1 MYTVGQRYLS
11 QLDPQLG
18 LGIVVETQVRR
29 VTVAF
34 PAVDEER
41 TYATANAPLSRLLF
55 RIGDKVRL
63 ADNQVYAVIKV
74 TENSGVAV
82 YTVSTTEGHEIEVSE
97 VALAAELELNQPQQR
112 LLTGQID
119 SATLFE
125 TRYKAVQHL
134 HQLDQTEVRGL
145 LAPRTLLLPH
155 QVYLAQQV
163 GTRHAPRVMLADEVG
178 LGKTIEAGMIIHQQL
193 HTHRAK
199 RVLVLTPEPLMA
211 QWLVELRRKFNLR
224 FDLLNQE
231 RMDTDDN
238 PFEEAQWVISCLDLV
253 ARQEH
258 LSEHMVSEVWDLV
271 VIDEAH
277 QLEHAEPVLKQC
289 VNLLCAR
296 ARGLLLL
303 TATPEQLGQ
312 EAHFERLHL
321 LDPQRF
327 ASFSDYQT
335 SEAQYQRIDQA
346 IQSIESG
353 TGADLP
359 FPVHGSSTEAQVRYL
374 LDFYG
379 TGRCL
384 YRNTRASVAGLPARA
399 LHPHPLE
406 SATNG
411 IAGDDLMQQ
420 LYPERYETD
429 DNWVPAHPKV
439 TWLVQF
445 LKANK
450 AEKVLVIC
458 GNASVATA
466 LEDYLHMRAGIRS
479 AAFYEGL
486 SLVERDRAAAY
497 FQESEQGAQVLVC
510 SEIGSEGR
518 NFQFSQHLVLFDLPL
533 SPDLLE
539 QRIGRLDR
547 IGQKQTIHVHVPF
560 VVKSAQERLFKW
572 YAQGLEVFTEHCA
585 GAQRLYDQYAQELRD
600 YCLEQNN
607 TTDFIERVA
616 VATSQLKAS
625 LDAGR
630 NRLLERH
637 SLDSTKATQY
647 IEQIKAWDNSTTL
660 REWLEL
666 ASNALDLDIEPLDRD
681 TWIFKANEHTHEALI
696 PFFQDDAVTGTFSRE
711 IAASREDWEFLTW
724 EHPLVTETL
733 ELFEA
738 DTLGSGALSRFRLP
752 NLPEGT
758 LLLEAVAVV
767 RVLGQSRMD
776 LKRFLPRTPIRLLI
790 DVQGRNLADALPPEK
805 LHPRLENLPAK
816 AAGNA
821 IKQLREALLDL
832 ISKTEQ
838 QAQTLAHTFIIK
850 AQKAFTDH
858 IDAEIERATLLSLAQ
873 ADEHRNNDLATLK
886 QERDTGTAAL
896 AQSQVSIHALRLIAT
911 HH

>member
-18 LGIVVETQVRR
+18 LGIIVETEARR

-55 RIGDKVRL
+55 RVGDNIRL
-63 ADNQVYAVIKV
+63 ADNQLYKV
-74 TENSGVAV
+74 TRVTESAGVAV
-82 YTVSTTEGHEIEVSE
+82 YTVGTAEGEEIDVSE

-125 TRYKAVQHL
+125 TRFKAVQHL
-134 HQLDQTEVRGL
+134 HELDQTEVRGL

-193 HTHRAK
+193 HTQRAK

-231 RMDTDDN
+231 RLNTDDN

-253 ARQEH
+253 AQREL
-258 LSEHMVSEVWDLV
+258 LSEQMLSEGWDLV

-277 QLEHAEPVLKQC
+277 QLEHAEPTIKQC
-289 VNLLCAR
+289 LNLLCAR
-296 ARGLLLL
+296 SRGLLLL

-312 EAHFERLHL
+312 KAHFERLQL
-321 LDPQRF
+321 LDPHRF
-327 ASFSDYQT
+327 ASFNDYQAN
-335 SEAQYQRIDQA
+335 EAHYQRIDQL

-353 TGADLP
+353 SSADLP
-359 FPVHGSSTEAQVRYL
+359 FPVHGKTTSEQVRYL

-399 LHPHPLE
+399 LHPHPLD
-406 SATNG
+406 SATTESF
-411 IAGDDLMQQ
+411 DHDLMQQ

-429 DNWVPAHPKV
+429 DSWVASHPKV
-439 TWLVQF
+439 RWLVQF

-450 AEKVLVIC
+450 SEKVLVIC
-458 GNASVATA
+458 GNAKVATA
-466 LEDYLHMRAGIRS
+466 LEDYLQMRAGIRS

-486 SLVERDRAAAY
+486 SLIERDRAAAY
-497 FQESEQGAQVLVC
+497 FQEVEQGAQVLVC

-547 IGQKQTIHVHVPF
+547 IGQKNTIHIHVPYI
-560 VVKSAQERLFKW
+560 VKSAQERLFKW

-585 GAQRLYDQYAQELRD
+585 GAQRLYEQFAAELRD
-600 YCLEQNN
+600 YCLDQNDS
-607 TTDFIERVA
+607 TDFVA
-616 VATSQLKAS
+616 RASAATSTLKAS

-637 SLDSTKATQY
+637 SLDSERAQEY
-647 IEQIKAWDNSTTL
+647 IKQIKAWDNSATL

-666 ASNALDLDIEPLDRD
+666 ACNALDLDIEPLDQN
-681 TWIFKANEHTHEALI
+681 TWIFKANEHTHEALV
-696 PFFQDDAVTGTFSRE
+696 PYFQDDALTGTFDRE
-711 IAASREDWEFLTW
+711 IAASREDWEFLSW
-724 EHPLVTETL
+724 EHPLITETL
-733 ELFEA
+733 ELFES
-738 DTLGSGALSRFRLP
+738 DTIGSGTVSRLRLT

-758 LLLEAVAVV
+758 LLLEVIAVV
-767 RVLGQSRMD
+767 RVLGQSRLD

-790 DVQGRNLADALPPEK
+790 DAKGRNLAAALPPEK
-805 LHPRLENLPAK
+805 LHPRLENLPVK
-816 AAGNA
+816 AAGSA
-821 IKQLREALLDL
+821 IKQVREPLLEL
-832 ISKTEQ
+832 ISTAEK
-838 QAQTLAHTFIIK
+838 QAQTLANEFISK
-850 AQKAFTDH
+850 AQIAFTQH
-858 IDAEIERATLLSLAQ
+858 LDAEIERTTLLSQAQ
-873 ADEHRNNDLATLK
+873 ADAQLTEELALLK
-886 QERDTGTAAL
+886 QERDAGYAAF
-896 AQSQVSIHALRLIAT
+896 AQSQVSIHGLRLIAT

>member
-18 LGIVVETQVRR
+18 LGIIVETEPRR

-55 RIGDKVRL
+55 RVGDTIRL
-63 ADNQVYAVIKV
+63 ADTHLYTVTKV
-74 TENSGVAV
+74 TENTGVAV
-82 YTVSTTEGHEIEVSE
+82 YSVFTEDGQEIDVSE

-119 SATLFE
+119 SAALFE
-125 TRYKAVQHL
+125 TRYKAMQYL

-193 HTHRAK
+193 HTNRAK
-199 RVLVLTPEPLMA
+199 RILVLTPEPLMA

-231 RMDTDDN
+231 RLDTDDN
-238 PFEEAQWVISCLDLV
+238 PFEEAQWVISCLDLISK
-253 ARQEH
+253 REH
-258 LSEHMVSEVWDLV
+258 LSEQMLSEDWDLV
-271 VIDEAH
+271 IIDEAH
-277 QLEHAEPVLKQC
+277 QLEHAETAIKHC
-289 VNLLCAR
+289 VDQLCTVT
-296 ARGLLLL
+296 RGLLLL

-312 EAHFERLHL
+312 EAHFERLQL
-321 LDPQRF
+321 LDPHRF
-327 ASFSDYQT
+327 SKFSDYQ
-335 SEAQYQRIDQA
+335 SNEARYQQIDQA
-346 IQSIESG
+346 IQAIEAGSSPE
-353 TGADLP
+353 LP
-359 FPVHGSSTEAQVRYL
+359 FPIHGSTAQAQIRYL

-384 YRNTRASVAGLPARA
+384 YRNTRASVTGLPARA

-406 SATNG
+406 NDMTEVSGN
-411 IAGDDLMQQ
+411 DLMQQ

-429 DNWVPAHPKV
+429 DRWVLTHPKV

-450 AEKVLVIC
+450 TEKVLVIC
-458 GNASVATA
+458 GNAAVATA
-466 LEDYLHMRAGIRS
+466 LEDYLQMRAGIRS
-479 AAFYEGL
+479 SAFYEGL

-497 FQESEQGAQVLVC
+497 FQETEQGAQVLVC

-547 IGQKQTIHVHVPF
+547 IGQKQTINVHVPYI
-560 VVKSAQERLFKW
+560 VKGAQEQLFKW

-585 GAQRLYDQYAQELRD
+585 GAQRLYDQFAEELHD
-600 YCLEQNN
+600 YCLDPGDNIG
-607 TTDFIERVA
+607 FIERVSI
-616 VATSQLKAS
+616 ATANLRES
-625 LDAGR
+625 LNAGR

-637 SLDSTKATQY
+637 SLDEEKAEEY
-647 IEQIKAWDNSTTL
+647 IEQIKRWDNSAPL

-666 ASNALDLDIEPLDRD
+666 ASNALDLDIEPLDQD

-696 PFFQDDAVTGTFSRE
+696 PYFQNDALTGTFDRK

-738 DTLGSGALSRFRLP
+738 DTLGSGTLARLRLP

-758 LLLEAVAVV
+758 LLLEAIAVV

-776 LKRFLPRTPIRLLI
+776 LKRFLPRTPLRLLI
-790 DVQGRNLADALPPEK
+790 DEKGRNLAEALPPEK
-805 LHPRLENLPAK
+805 LNPRLENLPAK
-816 AAGNA
+816 AAGSA
-821 IKQLREALLDL
+821 IKQVREPLLNL
-832 ISKTEQ
+832 ISRTEK
-838 QAQTLAHTFIIK
+838 QAQSLAGDFINR
-850 AQKAFTDH
+850 AQIAFTDY
-858 IDAEIERATLLSLAQ
+858 IDSEIERTSLLIQAQ
-873 ADEHRNNDLATLK
+873 VDAQISNDLVRLR
-886 QERDTGTAAL
+886 QEREMGYTAL

>member
-18 LGIVVETQVRR
+18 LGIIVETETRR

-55 RIGDKVRL
+55 RVGDDIRL
-63 ADNQVYAVIKV
+63 ADNQLYPV
-74 TENSGVAV
+74 TAITESSGVAV
-82 YTVSTTEGHEIEVSE
+82 YTVSTPEGQEIDVSE
-97 VALAAELELNQPQQR
+97 VALAAEIELNQPQQR

-119 SATLFE
+119 NATLFE

-134 HQLDQTEVRGL
+134 HKLDQTQVRGL

-155 QVYLAQQV
+155 QVYLAQEV

-193 HTHRAK
+193 HTQRAK

-231 RMDTDDN
+231 RMETDDN
-238 PFEEAQWVISCLDLV
+238 PFAEAQWVISCLDLV
-253 ARQEH
+253 AKREV
-258 LSEHMVSEVWDLV
+258 LSEQLLQEEWDLV

-277 QLEHAEPVLKQC
+277 QLEHAEPAIKQC
-289 VNLLCAR
+289 VNQLCAR
-296 ARGLLLL
+296 SSGLLLL

-312 EAHFERLHL
+312 QAHFERLHL
-321 LDPQRF
+321 LDPHRF
-327 ASFSDYQT
+327 ANFSEYQNN
-335 SEAQYQRIDQA
+335 EAHYQRIDQA
-346 IQSIESG
+346 IQAIESG
-353 TGADLP
+353 SVAELP
-359 FPVHGSSTEAQVRYL
+359 FPVHGKTTSEQVRYL

-406 SATNG
+406 HRAAAT
-411 IAGDDLMQQ
+411 AEHDLMHQ
-420 LYPERYETD
+420 LYPERFETD
-429 DNWVPAHPKV
+429 DLWVATHPKV

-458 GNASVATA
+458 GNADVATA
-466 LEDYLHMRAGIRS
+466 LEEYLHMRAGIRS

-497 FQESEQGAQVLVC
+497 FQETEQGAQVLVC

-547 IGQKQTIHVHVPF
+547 IGQKQTIHIHVPYL
-560 VVKSAQERLFKW
+560 VKSAQERLFKW

-585 GAQRLYDQYAQELRD
+585 GAQRLYDQYADELEH
-600 YCLEQNN
+600 YCLNPDD
-607 TTDFIERVA
+607 TSDFIKRASE
-616 VATSQLKAS
+616 ATASLKTS

-637 SLDSTKATQY
+637 SLDTERAKEY
-647 IEQIKAWDNSTTL
+647 IEQIKIWDNSQTL

-666 ASNALDLDIEPLDRD
+666 ASNALDLDIEPLDQD

-696 PFFQDDAVTGTFSRE
+696 PFFQDDAVTGTFDRA

-724 EHPLVTETL
+724 EHPLIIETL

-738 DTLGSGALSRFRLP
+738 DTLGSGTVSRLRLP
-752 NLPEGT
+752 SLPEGT
-758 LLLEAVAVV
+758 LLLEAIAVV

-790 DVQGRNLADALPPEK
+790 DTKGRNLADALPPEK

-816 AAGNA
+816 AAGSA
-821 IKQLREALLDL
+821 IRQVREPLLEL
-832 ISKTEQ
+832 IGKTEK
-838 QAQTLAHTFIIK
+838 QAQTLAADFITE
-850 AQKAFTDH
+850 AQLAFTKY
-858 IDAEIERATLLSLAQ
+858 IDAEIERTTLLSQAQ
-873 ADEHRNNDLATLK
+873 ADVHLSEHLSML
-886 QERDTGTAAL
+886 EREREAGHTAL

>member
-18 LGIVVETQVRR
+18 LGIIVETEARR

-41 TYATANAPLSRLLF
+41 TYAAANAPLSRLLF
-55 RIGDKVRL
+55 RVGDKVRL
-63 ADNQVYAVIKV
+63 ADHQTYIVAKV
-74 TENSGVAV
+74 GENAGVAV
-82 YTVSTTEGHEIEVSE
+82 YTVRTEEGQEIDVSE

-119 SATLFE
+119 SAALFE
-125 TRYKAVQHL
+125 TRYRAIQHL

-155 QVYLAQQV
+155 QIYLAQQI

-193 HTHRAK
+193 HTQRAK

-211 QWLVELRRKFNLR
+211 QWLVELKRKFSLR

-231 RMDTDDN
+231 RMDTHDN
-238 PFEEAQWVISCLDLV
+238 PFSEAQWVISCLDLV
-253 ARQEH
+253 AEREH
-258 LSEHMVSEVWDLV
+258 LSAQMLSEVWDLV

-277 QLEHAEPVLKQC
+277 QLEHATPSIKLCVKQ
-289 VNLLCAR
+289 LSTS

-312 EAHFERLHL
+312 EAHFQRLQL
-321 LDPQRF
+321 LDPNRF
-327 ASFSDYQT
+327 TDFAEYQT
-335 SEAQYQRIDQA
+335 NEAHYQRIDQA
-346 IQSIESG
+346 IQAIESG
-353 TGADLP
+353 SSADLP
-359 FPVHGSSTEAQVRYL
+359 FVIQGDTVQAQIRYL

-384 YRNTRASVAGLPARA
+384 YRNTRASVSGLPSRA
-399 LHPHPLE
+399 LHPYPLDSE
-406 SATNG
+406 TPLH
-411 IAGDDLMQQ
+411 GDSDLIQQ
-420 LYPERYETD
+420 LYPERYEAD
-429 DNWVPAHPKV
+429 DHWVPTHPKV

-450 AEKVLVIC
+450 SEKVLVIC

-466 LEDYLHMRAGIRS
+466 LEDYLHLRAGIRS

-486 SLVERDRAAAY
+486 SLIERDRAAAY
-497 FQESEQGAQVLVC
+497 FQETEQGAQVLVC

-547 IGQKQTIHVHVPF
+547 IGQQQTIHIHVPYIAN
-560 VVKSAQERLFKW
+560 SAQERLFKW
-572 YAQGLEVFTEHCA
+572 YALGLEVFTEHCA
-585 GAQRLYDQYAQELRD
+585 GAQRLYEEYAQELHD
-600 YCLEQNN
+600 YCLAPIDS
-607 TTDFIERVA
+607 TDFLKRAAE
-616 VATSQLKAS
+616 ATASLKAS

-637 SLDSTKATQY
+637 SLDPAKAQEY
-647 IEQIKAWDNSTTL
+647 IEQIEAWDNSKEL

-666 ASNALDLDIEPLDRD
+666 ASNALDLDIEPIDQN
-681 TWIFKANEHTHEALI
+681 TWILKANEHTHEALI
-696 PFFQDDAVTGTFSRE
+696 PYFQDDALTGTFCRE
-711 IAASREDWEFLTW
+711 TAASREDWEFLTW

-733 ELFEA
+733 ELFET
-738 DTLGSGALSRFRLP
+738 DTLGSGAVSRLRLP

-758 LLLEAVAVV
+758 LLLEAIAVV

-776 LKRFLPRTPIRLLI
+776 LKRFLPRTPIRMLI
-790 DVQGRNLADALPPEK
+790 DAKGRNLADALPSDK
-805 LHPRLENLPAK
+805 LHPRLENLPTK
-816 AAGNA
+816 AAGGA
-821 IKQLREALLDL
+821 IRQVREALVDL
-832 ISKTEQ
+832 IDKTEKQ
-838 QAQTLAHTFIIK
+838 AKTLASGFITQAQTAFIAHM
-850 AQKAFTDH
+850 
-858 IDAEIERATLLSLAQ
+858 DAEIERAKMLCEAQTDSQLSTEIELL
-873 ADEHRNNDLATLK
+873 E
-886 QERDTGTAAL
+886 QEKVVGSTAL
-896 AQSQVSIHALRLIAT
+896 AQSQVSLHALRLIAT